1 MNHDCSYSDFFTQ
14 ISSIFCIKSLFT
26 IKCQLHGESLKYLIV
41 ITSDEDL
48 TNIVEEKEELEG
60 SMRPAAH
67 LHLFVLPKVPSSPP
81 ETTSEVMLGASIK
94 INVVK
99 NDGKTSKK

>member
-1 MNHDCSYSDFFTQ
+1 M
-14 ISSIFCIKSLFT
+14 
-26 IKCQLHGESLKYLIV
+26 